1 MQLRLLICTG
11 GFAVLALATASAG
24 GAGNV
29 ADFYRGRIVNMEIG
43 YSPGGGYDLYAR
55 TVARFLGKHIP
66 GNPTIVPK
74 NMEGA
79 GSLRLANWLY
89 SAAPKDGTEI
99 GTIGRGIAFDPL
111 LGNPGAEFDPL
122 KLTWLGS
129 ANNEVSVCVSWYTSG
144 ITKFEDLYSKP
155 MTDSK
160 PMTVGGTGGGSD
172 TDVFPHVLN
181 GVLGTKMKI
190 VSGYPGGN
198 NISLAMERGE
208 VQGRCGWSWS
218 SVVATHSDWIRQH
231 KINVLAQL
239 SLSKHPDLPNVPL
252 IMDLAKTAEQK
263 QILKVIF
270 ARQVMGRP
278 YLAPPDLP
286 SDRARALQQAFM
298 DTMKD
303 ADFLAEAKQ
312 EKLEINPVPGA
323 EVEQVLK
330 DAYQTPK
337 AVAAKAARL
346 ANGE

>member
-1 MQLRLLICTG
+1 M
-11 GFAVLALATASAG
+11 LAIGTAF
-24 GAGNV
+24 AGNGQSV
-29 ADFYRGRIVNMEIG
+29 ADFYRNRTVDMEIG

-66 GNPTIVPK
+66 GNPTVVPK

-89 SAAPKDGTEI
+89 NAASKDGTEI

-122 KLTWLGS
+122 KFTWLGS
-129 ANNEVSVCVSWYTSG
+129 ANNEVSVCVSWHTSG
-144 ITKFEDLYSKP
+144 ITKFQDLY
-155 MTDSK
+155 SK

-172 TDVFPHVLN
+172 TDVFAGVLN
-181 GVLGTKMKI
+181 GVLGTKMQV

-198 NISLAMERGE
+198 NINLAMERGE

-218 SVVATHSDWIRQH
+218 SVIATHSDWIEQH

-252 IMDLAKTAEQK
+252 IMDFAKTPEQK

-270 ARQVMGRP
+270 ARQIMGRP

-286 SDRARALQQAFM
+286 GDRARALQQAFM

-303 ADFLAEAKQ
+303 PDFLAQAKK
-312 EKLEINPVPGA
+312 EKLEINPVSGP

-337 AVAAKAARL
+337 AIAAEAARL
-346 ANGE
+346 ANGT